1 MTIKNKHD
9 ILQSSRTNKT
19 QAPHGAT
26 GQATGRE
33 GKKMRQYQVIAFNR
47 ATGAMDYT
55 SELLEWQKC
64 NQTYFDAIKNYP
76 NHEIVIVV
84 NK

>member
-1 MTIKNKHD
+1 MCPAGTLGVAQGSNTD
-9 ILQSSRTNKT
+9 P
-19 QAPHGAT
+19 APEVTRADNR
-26 GQATGRE
+26 ATGRE

-55 SELLEWQKC
+55 SELLTWQKC
-64 NQTYFDAIKNYP
+64 NQIYFDAIKNYP
-76 NHEIVIVV
+76 NHEIIIVV

>member
-1 MTIKNKHD
+1 MK
-9 ILQSSRTNKT
+9 
-19 QAPHGAT
+19 
-26 GQATGRE
+26 
-33 GKKMRQYQVIAFNR
+33 QYQVIAFNR

>member
-1 MTIKNKHD
+1 MARPGGHE
-9 ILQSSRTNKT
+9 
-19 QAPHGAT
+19 
-26 GQATGRE
+26 GRK